1 MINKNDI
8 VHWQAYAY
16 DKPIEAE
23 VIEVFKNLHGQIIY
37 KLKGLSKPLLTITT
51 GKSILES
58 DEFIKPTW
66 DELTKSELE
75 YIKNSREHLTNWKV
89 EL

>member
-1 MINKNDI
+1 M
-8 VHWQAYAY
+8 
-16 DKPIEAE
+16 
-23 VIEVFKNLHGQIIY
+23 HGQIVY
-37 KLKGLSKPLLTITT
+37 KLKGISKSLLTITT

-66 DELTKSELE
+66 DELSKSELE
-75 YIKNSREHLTNWKV
+75 YIKNSREHLTNWKI